1 MATFGT
7 KNVNSAL
14 ITEDRNNWQMKC
26 CTKKYN
32 INFLFLV
39 TENSIIKDDK
49 TLHTAIRTPKNL
61 YDYPELESNIGEF
74 ILKSV
79 RDVIKNQGDFDWQI
93 NGPYE
98 INGFTSTCGA
108 KRIKLS
114 EIEDTSRNIASA
126 FYDAGLR
133 KGQTVEI
140 VIPNSTNY
148 HAIVFGVWLCEGIV
162 SLTDPESSV
171 KVLKEHFKDTN
182 ATFVVCYEGS
192 RSTVYETLQEM
203 DLLGKIQV
211 IVVELACPN
220 DNQDLPIKESEAKFR
235 FLNGMEYDIFEEC
248 FR

>member
-1 MATFGT
+1 MQIKCSI
-7 KNVNSAL
+7 KN
-14 ITEDRNNWQMKC
+14 
-26 CTKKYN
+26 YN
-32 INFLFLV
+32 VNFLFP
-39 TENSIIKDDK
+39 ENSIIKDDK
-49 TLHTAIRTPKNL
+49 TLHTAMRTPRNL

-74 ILKSV
+74 ILKSISN
-79 RDVIKNQGDFDWQI
+79 VIKNQGDIDWQI

-114 EIEDTSRNIASA
+114 EIENTSCNIAAA

-162 SLTDPESSV
+162 SLTDPGSSV
-171 KVLKEHFKDTN
+171 KDLKQHFTDTN

-192 RSTVYETLQEM
+192 RSAVYETLQEM
-203 DLLGKIQV
+203 GLLGKIQV

-220 DNQDLPIKESEAKFR
+220 DNQDLPIKESEAKFC
-235 FLNGMEYDIFEEC
+235 FLNGMSITLLNVSDK
-248 FR
+248 